1 LYFKEKY
8 IKLFIKNN
16 ITLNGSSIRKGE
28 ETMKAIIL
36 AGGSGDRLWPL
47 SRKNYPKQ
55 FIQFNNEKSL
65 FQDAITRNIPYCDEF
80 IIVADRDYEE
90 IIEGQLKQ
98 FQSVKY
104 TLCMEE
110 KSKGTSVA
118 LAFALTYV
126 EDDEYVFVVPSDL
139 LISGSS
145 YSAHI
150 YDAKN
155 VAKEDRICLFGIN
168 PSSSNNS
175 YAYIRHLDG
184 IVKRYIASPTHE
196 MAKTLFTESDVY
208 WNSGMIIARAG
219 VLKEEIDKYCG
230 DILSMEDERIS
241 DYRNFDRAVL
251 SKSNL
256 LSVVEFDCSWKD
268 ICDLES
274 FNEAIGTNQ
283 DNVITSWC
291 NGVEVLN
298 TSSNQLVVANGIDNA
313 YIVNTPDAI
322 YVTDKDKSGRIKDI
336 LKKNPNKAS
345 KYEYSYIDNRPWGIR
360 EILKKEPGFRV
371 RKITIFPGLKLS
383 NHMHNKRNENY
394 TVVTGVLTI
403 ELDGEVVNLQE
414 GESYNIEPNVMH
426 LLRND
431 TDEDVI
437 LIEVDTGEE
446 INEWDMVHADEFGG
460 YNVQNHDN
468 TSFPHI
474 YKLSPAFKDYLWGGQ
489 KLNMI
494 YGKESPYD
502 VTAESWELSAHK
514 DGPSTIVGGEY
525 DGISFKDFIDKNKSA
540 VCGWKTEVFDRFPIL
555 IKLIDATKALSIQ
568 IHPDD
573 DYAFVNEK
581 EFGKNEVWYIL
592 DCDKDAYLY
601 IGLNR
606 DSSIE
611 EIEKRVEEKT
621 ITEILNKVY
630 VKPGDVI
637 FVPAGTI
644 HAIGSGILICE
655 IQQNS
660 NSTYRLYDYDRRDK
674 NGKLRQLHMDKAM
687 DVVDTNK
694 FEVNTLGVGEVISYA
709 RSKQR
714 LLCECKYFEVKYYD
728 IPKHEIIMIDD
739 SSFKSIVVID
749 GECRV
754 TCGDEEETAKKGDSI
769 FISAGRKRVHINGQ
783 CKLLVTNV

>member
-1 LYFKEKY
+1 
-8 IKLFIKNN
+8 
-16 ITLNGSSIRKGE
+16 
-28 ETMKAIIL
+28 MKAIIL

-65 FQDAITRNIPYCDEF
+65 FQDAITRNIPFCDEF
-80 IIVADRDYEE
+80 IIVADKDYEE

-110 KSKGTSVA
+110 KSKGTNVAIATA
-118 LAFALTYV
+118 LADI
-126 EDDEYVFVVPSDL
+126 EDEEYVFVVPSDL
-139 LISGSS
+139 LISGNS
-145 YSAHI
+145 YSTHI
-150 YDAKN
+150 YDAKE
-155 VAKEDRICLFGIN
+155 VAQGGRICLFGII

-175 YAYIRHLDG
+175 YAYIRHEDG
-184 IVKRYIASPTHE
+184 LVNRYIAEPTDE
-196 MAKTLFTESDVY
+196 MAKTLFAQSGVY
-208 WNSGMIIARAG
+208 WNSGMLIGRAA
-219 VLKEEIDKYCG
+219 VLKGEIDKYCKNLLEL
-230 DILSMEDERIS
+230 DDEQLL
-241 DYRNFDRAVL
+241 DYKSFDKAVL

-268 ICDLES
+268 ICDLSS
-274 FNEAIGTNQ
+274 FNESIGTNQ

-291 NGVEVLN
+291 NDVEVLN
-298 TSSNQLVVANGIDNA
+298 TTSNQLVVANGIDNA
-313 YIVNTPDAI
+313 YIVNTPDAV
-322 YVTDKDKSGRIKDI
+322 YVTDKDKSERIKDI
-336 LKKNPNKAS
+336 LKKNDKKAS

-403 ELDGEVVNLQE
+403 ELDHEVINLQE

-446 INEWDMVHADEFGG
+446 IDEWDMVHADEFDGSP
-460 YNVQNHDN
+460 YTLN
-468 TSFPHI
+468 TDYSMPHI
-474 YKLSPAFKDYLWGGQ
+474 YKLRPAYKDYLWGGN
-489 KLNMI
+489 KFKTI
-494 YGKESPYD
+494 YGKDTPYD
-502 VTAESWELSAHK
+502 ITAESWELSAHK

-525 DGISFKDFIDKNKSA
+525 DGVSFKDFIDENKSA
-540 VCGWKTEVFDRFPIL
+540 VCGWKADVFDRFPIL
-555 IKLIDATKALSIQ
+555 IKLIDATNALSIQ

-573 DYAFVNEK
+573 DYAFVKES

-592 DCDKDAYLY
+592 DCEKDAYLY
-601 IGLNR
+601 LGLNK
-606 DSSIE
+606 DYSKS
-611 EIEKRVEEKT
+611 EIQQKVNDKS
-621 ITEILNKVY
+621 ITEALNKVY
-630 VKPGDVI
+630 VKPGDVL

-644 HAIGSGILICE
+644 HAIGAGIVICE

-674 NGKLRQLHMDKAM
+674 NNNLRPLHIDKAM
-687 DVVDTNK
+687 DVVDCNQY
-694 FEVNTLGVGEVISYA
+694 FVNTDGVGETIKYA
-709 RSKQR
+709 RSEQR

-739 SSFKSIVVID
+739 SSFKSIVVIE
-749 GECRV
+749 GECDV
-754 TCGDEEETAKKGDSI
+754 SCQDEKEHAVEGDSL
-769 FISAGRKRVHINGQ
+769 FISAGRKRVHVNGK
-783 CKLLVTNV
+783 CKLIVTNI

>member
-1 LYFKEKY
+1 
-8 IKLFIKNN
+8 
-16 ITLNGSSIRKGE
+16 
-28 ETMKAIIL
+28 MKAIIL
-36 AGGSGDRLWPL
+36 AGGTGDRLWPL

-80 IIVADRDYEE
+80 IIVAEKDYEE

-98 FQSVKY
+98 FQSVKH

-110 KSKGTSVA
+110 ESRGTCVA
-118 LAFALTYV
+118 LAFALTNV

-139 LISGSS
+139 LISGRS
-145 YSAHI
+145 YSSHI

-155 VAKEDRICLFGIN
+155 VAEEDRICLFGIK
-168 PSSSNNS
+168 PCSSNNS
-175 YAYIRHLDG
+175 YAYIRHSNG
-184 IVKRYIASPTHE
+184 IVKRYIASPTDE
-196 MAKTLFTESDVY
+196 MARTLFTESDVY

-219 VLKEEIDKYCG
+219 VLKGEIEKYCG
-230 DILSMEDERIS
+230 NTLAMDDERIS
-241 DYRNFDRAVL
+241 DYRNLDTAVL
-251 SKSNL
+251 SKTNL

-274 FNEAIGTNQ
+274 FNEVIGTSQ

-291 NGVEVLN
+291 NSVEVLN

-322 YVTDKDKSGRIKDI
+322 YVTDKEKSGRIKDI
-336 LKKNPNKAS
+336 LKKNPDKAS

-371 RKITIFPGLKLS
+371 RKITIFPGLKIS

-403 ELDGEVVNLQE
+403 ELDNEVINLQE
-414 GESYNIEPNVMH
+414 GDSYNIEPNVMH

-446 INEWDMVHADEFGG
+446 IDEWDMVHADEFGG
-460 YNVQNHDN
+460 YGVHNHIDV
-468 TSFPHI
+468 SFPHI

-489 KLNMI
+489 KLRKL
-494 YGKESPYD
+494 YGKETPYD
-502 VTAESWELSAHK
+502 TTAESWELSAHK
-514 DGPSTIVGGEY
+514 DGPSTIVGGKY
-525 DGISFKDFIDKNKSA
+525 DGVSFKDFIDENKSY
-540 VCGWKTEVFDRFPIL
+540 VCGWKADVFDRFPIL
-555 IKLIDATKALSIQ
+555 IKLIDATNALSIQ

-573 DYAFVNEK
+573 DYAFVNED

-592 DCDKDAYLY
+592 DCEKDAYLFL
-601 IGLNR
+601 GLNR
-606 DSSIE
+606 DYSKS
-611 EIEKRVEEKT
+611 EIQDKVKDKT

-630 VKPGDVI
+630 VKPGDVL

-644 HAIGSGILICE
+644 HAIGAGILICE

-674 NGKLRQLHMDKAM
+674 NNKLRPLHVDKAM
-687 DVVDTNK
+687 DVVDSNQYI
-694 FEVNTLGVGEVISYA
+694 VNTGGVGETIQYA
-709 RSKQR
+709 RSTQR

-739 SSFKSIVVID
+739 SSFKAIVVID
-749 GECRV
+749 GECDVSCQDEREHV
-754 TCGDEEETAKKGDSI
+754 TRGDSL
-769 FISAGRKRVHINGQ
+769 FISAGRKRVHVNGK
-783 CKLLVTNV
+783 CKLIVTNI

>member
-1 LYFKEKY
+1 
-8 IKLFIKNN
+8 
-16 ITLNGSSIRKGE
+16 
-28 ETMKAIIL
+28 MKAIVL

-65 FQDAITRNIPYCDEF
+65 FQDAITRNIPFCDEF
-80 IIVADRDYEE
+80 IIVADKDYEE

-104 TLCMEE
+104 SLCMEE
-110 KSKGTSVA
+110 KSRGTNVA
-118 LAFALTYV
+118 LATALKYIDN
-126 EDDEYVFVVPSDL
+126 EEYVFVVPSDL
-139 LISGSS
+139 LISGNS

-150 YDAKN
+150 YDGKE
-155 VAKEDRICLFGIN
+155 VAKEGRICLFGIT

-175 YAYIRHLDG
+175 YAYIRHENG
-184 IVKRYIASPTHE
+184 IVNRYIAEPTDE
-196 MAKTLFTESDVY
+196 MAKTLFAQSGVY
-208 WNSGMIIARAG
+208 WNSGMLIATAA
-219 VLKEEIDKYCG
+219 VLKNEIDKYCNNLLG
-230 DILSMEDERIS
+230 LDEEHIL
-241 DYRNFDRAVL
+241 DYKSFDKAVL
-251 SKSNL
+251 AKSNL
-256 LSVVEFDCSWKD
+256 LSVVEFDCSWQD
-268 ICDLES
+268 ICDLSS
-274 FNEAIGTNQ
+274 FNESIGTNQ

-291 NGVEVLN
+291 NDVEVLN
-298 TSSNQLVVANGIDNA
+298 TTSNQLVVANGIDNA

-322 YVTDKDKSGRIKDI
+322 YVTSKDKSERIKDI
-336 LKKNPNKAS
+336 LKKNAKKAS

-403 ELDGEVVNLQE
+403 ELDNEVINLQE

-446 INEWDMVHADEFGG
+446 IDEWDMVHADEFDGSP
-460 YNVQNHDN
+460 YTVN
-468 TSFPHI
+468 TDYSMPHI
-474 YKLSPAFKDYLWGGQ
+474 YKLRPAYKDYLWGGN
-489 KLNMI
+489 KLRTI
-494 YGKESPYD
+494 FGKDTPYD

-525 DGISFKDFIDKNKSA
+525 DGVSFKDFIDENKSA
-540 VCGWKTEVFDRFPIL
+540 VCGWKADVFDRFPIL
-555 IKLIDATKALSIQ
+555 IKLIDATNALSIQ

-573 DYAFVNEK
+573 DYAFVRES

-592 DCDKDAYLY
+592 DCEKDSYLY
-601 IGLNR
+601 LGLNK
-606 DSSIE
+606 DYSKS
-611 EIEKRVEEKT
+611 EIQQKVNDKS
-621 ITEILNKVY
+621 ITEALNKVY
-630 VKPGDVI
+630 VKPGDVL

-644 HAIGSGILICE
+644 HAIGKGILICE

-674 NGKLRQLHMDKAM
+674 NGNPRELHMEKAM
-687 DVVDTNK
+687 DVVDTK
-694 FEVNTLGVGEVISYA
+694 RFEINTEGESKVIKYA
-709 RSKQR
+709 RSDQK
-714 LLCECKYFEVKYYD
+714 LLCQCKYFEVKYYD
-728 IPKHEIIMIDD
+728 IPKHEIIMVDD
-739 SSFKSIVVID
+739 SSFKSIIVLE
-749 GECRV
+749 GECDI
-754 TCGDEEETAKKGDSI
+754 TCGNELEKAKPGDSF
-769 FISAGRKRVHINGQ
+769 FISAGRKRVHVTGK
-783 CKLLVTNV
+783 CKLVVTNI